1 MEFYKR
7 VLKLHHFRNL
17 GRKSPTELLLNS
29 SFEKHGGLVILVGE
43 NNVGKSNVLEALTIF
58 NDADIKLCSEEDYFK
73 NHKKDTL
80 LSLEEETILD
90 RKITGFSCVDLK
102 IQTKEVNKG
111 LKELSKTLISYPF
124 EKHVEALGEQCNNS
138 VYIPTNN
145 NDYSKICTLV
155 SNFINLITSYNS
167 LGLFLHF
174 YKEKL
179 KLSEFVTEYANAT
192 NNLFFK
198 ELIKH
203 VSGNS
208 EWIKNFCQCI
218 KEIIK
223 HNTPDKKYNTDE
235 FFVMR
240 QHKQNQLAKIYS
252 CFKKLSE
259 GEIKPKDVEYIL
271 KKLEELDKIFKT
283 TDFTKFT
290 PKTEA
295 LLNEQS
301 QEKLSEFVKEMIEK
315 IDEKYPIN
323 ENFKQ
328 QFRTFRLNIGNLKK
342 EIKNSLKNLD
352 KIGEDFERKK
362 ERLIREI
369 ENDCKNQKVLKFN
382 YDVLLDNIQQICKN
396 YIASHAVNDVSK
408 DIKSMM
414 CQLYLKKIDLLVNS
428 EIEQYRYND
437 FLESAR
443 KFLWEDIKT
452 LDEKSGVHLFPKNI
466 GEIKDKFETNKEKFK
481 QSKNYSEFAEYCRE
495 CNPYTAFQNLKN
507 KVQFPLSGGL
517 SYKSYKLVPT
527 MKEYKEPKITDN
539 DFKAVLFTCI
549 DYSSLSEFDQ
559 WDWFFRN
566 SLFRKM
572 DFHPNAIW
580 NFFGSILKDGQALQ
594 IIMFD
599 KNNDLVI
606 YDSEKSFNIPKKYLQ
621 EIDQELLKEIRQSK
635 HLFPIEVKRKYN
647 NNVCQ
652 FEFFKK
658 DTSHLLFKVNFT
670 EILENLAE
678 ILEYNM
684 QLKIDSLITKEFNK
698 LLAIAEDSSQ
708 NSYQLKIH
716 VRHNNKFYDY
726 SKKSTAYEIKLEIHD
741 CRKSHDHNEPIILS
755 QQSTGFQWAFNF
767 MFGFLYNVGSDFSF
781 NKNIIYVMDEP
792 ATHLS
797 VPARKEFRRFLKE
810 YAHKNHVTFV
820 LATHDP
826 FLVDTDHLDEIR
838 IVEKE
843 TEGSVIKNHFNYPL
857 NNAGKDSDAL
867 DKIKRSLGVGQHVFH
882 NPQKHRIIFVEG
894 ITDYC
899 YLSAFKLYFNE
910 REYKDNPI
918 PFTFLPIS
926 GLKNNPNDM
935 EETIKKLCKLDNHPI
950 VLTDDDRKCV
960 FNQKATSERFKK
972 ANEEMHDPIRI
983 LQLSK
988 CDENFKQIEDCF
1000 SANDRKK
1007 YAKNKQMELAMAFK
1021 TRLLYGEKD
1030 DVVSEETKKNFLKLF
1045 EWIKKECNNP
1055 TIKKEYIK
1063 FDYNTPRIII
1073 ERILM
1078 FKKMCLSLIAIS
1090 GVCVGAKDLDFKLD
1104 YRATGGKLMGKMTDS
1119 SLLSIT
1125 SMNDEPVVIKNLIVN
1140 RGNSCEATK
1149 KVEPKLGDKFKKEKL
1164 FDHEL
1169 KYSQQIFYRLDCKPN
1184 QLLEVKI
1191 ITDKGEYYHKFSK

>member
-1 MEFYKR
+1 MR
-7 VLKLHHFRNL
+7 
-17 GRKSPTELLLNS
+17 G
-29 SFEKHGGLVILVGE
+29 FEDP
-43 NNVGKSNVLEALTIF
+43 N
-58 NDADIKLCSEEDYFK
+58 
-73 NHKKDTL
+73 
-80 LSLEEETILD
+80 
-90 RKITGFSCVDLK
+90 
-102 IQTKEVNKG
+102 
-111 LKELSKTLISYPF
+111 LKELSKILISYPF

-145 NDYSKICTLV
+145 NDYSNICTFV
-155 SNFINLITSYNS
+155 NNFINLIISYNT
-167 LGLFLHF
+167 LKPFLDF

-179 KLSEFVTEYANAT
+179 KLSKLVTKYADAT

-208 EWIKNFCQCI
+208 EWIKNFCQCV
-218 KEIIK
+218 KEIK
-223 HNTPDKKYNTDE
+223 KCNTPNKKYNTDE
-235 FFVMR
+235 FFIMGK
-240 QHKQNQLAKIYS
+240 HKQNQLAKIYS
-252 CFKKLSE
+252 YFKKLSE
-259 GEIKPKDVEYIL
+259 GEIKPQNEDIL
-271 KKLEELDKIFKT
+271 KKLKSLDEIFKT

-290 PKTEA
+290 PETE
-295 LLNEQS
+295 
-301 QEKLSEFVKEMIEK
+301 VKDIIKE

-342 EIKNSLKNLD
+342 KIKNSLKYLE
-352 KIGEDFERKK
+352 KTREDFERKK

-428 EIEQYRYND
+428 EIVRYRYSNL
-437 FLESAR
+437 FESTR
-443 KFLWEDIKT
+443 KSLWENIKT
-452 LDEKSGVHLFPKNI
+452 LDNESGIHLFPKNI
-466 GEIKDKFETNKEKFK
+466 GEIKDKFEANKEKVK
-481 QSKNYSEFAEYCRE
+481 QSKNYFEFAEYCRE
-495 CNPYTAFQNLKN
+495 CNPYTAFQNLRN

-517 SYKSYKLVPT
+517 SYKSYKLVPI

-539 DFKAVLFTCI
+539 DLKTALFTLF
-549 DYSSLSEFDQ
+549 DYSSPSEFNQ
-559 WDWFFRN
+559 SDWFFRN
-566 SLFRKM
+566 SLFRKIG
-572 DFHPNAIW
+572 FHPNTIW
-580 NFFGSILKDGQALQ
+580 NTFGNILNYKNFDQKNLKYEQALQ
-594 IIMFD
+594 IMFD
-599 KNNDLVI
+599 KNNDLEI
-606 YDSEKSFNIPKKYLQ
+606 YSIYNKSFNIPKKYLQ
-621 EIDQELLKEIRQSK
+621 EIDQESLKEIRQSK
-635 HLFPIEVKRKYN
+635 HLFPIEVKRKYS

-652 FEFFKK
+652 LEFFKK

-684 QLKIDSLITKEFNK
+684 QLKIDSLITKEFNR
-698 LLAIAEDSSQ
+698 LLAIAEDSPQ
-708 NSYQLKIH
+708 DSYQLKIH
-716 VRHNNKFYDY
+716 VRHNNKLSEEKEY
-726 SKKSTAYEIKLEIHD
+726 TAYEIKLEIHD
-741 CRKSHDHNEPIILS
+741 CRKSDNQNEPIILS

-767 MFGFLYNVGSDFSF
+767 MFGFLYNVGSHFSF
-781 NKNIIYVMDEP
+781 NHNIIYVMDEP
-792 ATHLS
+792 ATPLS
-797 VPARKEFRRFLKE
+797 VPARKEFRKFLKE

-843 TEGSVIKNHFNYPL
+843 TEDSVIKNHFNYPL

-899 YLSAFKLYFNE
+899 YLSAFKLYLCYK
-910 REYKDNPI
+910 EYKDNPI

-935 EETIKKLCKLDNHPI
+935 EETIKKLCELDNHPI
-950 VLTDDDRKCV
+950 VLTDDDRKCDSDQ
-960 FNQKATSERFKK
+960 NATNERFKR
-972 ANEEMHDPIRI
+972 ANEDLGNPITI
-983 LQLSK
+983 LQLSD
-988 CDENFKQIEDCF
+988 CDRHFKQIEDCF

-1030 DVVSEETKKNFLKLF
+1030 DVMSEETKKNFLCLF
-1045 EWIKKECNNP
+1045 EWIKK
-1055 TIKKEYIK
+1055 
-1063 FDYNTPRIII
+1063 R
-1073 ERILM
+1073 
-1078 FKKMCLSLIAIS
+1078 
-1090 GVCVGAKDLDFKLD
+1090 V
-1104 YRATGGKLMGKMTDS
+1104 
-1119 SLLSIT
+1119 
-1125 SMNDEPVVIKNLIVN
+1125 
-1140 RGNSCEATK
+1140 
-1149 KVEPKLGDKFKKEKL
+1149 
-1164 FDHEL
+1164 
-1169 KYSQQIFYRLDCKPN
+1169 
-1184 QLLEVKI
+1184 
-1191 ITDKGEYYHKFSK
+1191 

>member
-7 VLKLHHFRNL
+7 VLKLHQFRNL
-17 GRKSPTELLLNS
+17 GRKSPTKLLLNS
-29 SFEKHGGLVILVGE
+29 SFENKHGGLVVLVGE
-43 NNVGKSNVLEALTIF
+43 NNVGKSNVLEALKIF
-58 NDADIKLCSEEDYFK
+58 NDADIKLCSENDCFK
-73 NHKKDTL
+73 AHEKDSL

-90 RKITGFSCVDLK
+90 RKITGFSCVDLR
-102 IQTKEVNKG
+102 IQSKG
-111 LKELSKTLISYPF
+111 VSEELKELSKTLISYPF
-124 EKHVEALGEQCNNS
+124 EKHVEALSEQCNNS

-145 NDYSKICTLV
+145 NDYSNICTLV
-155 SNFINLITSYNS
+155 SDFINLITSYNS

-179 KLSEFVTEYANAT
+179 KLGELVTEYANAT

-208 EWIKNFCQCI
+208 EGIKNFCQCV
-218 KEIIK
+218 KEIK
-223 HNTPDKKYNTDE
+223 KCNTPDKKYNTDE

-252 CFKKLSE
+252 YFKKLSE
-259 GEIKPKDVEYIL
+259 GEIKPQNEDIL
-271 KKLEELDKIFKT
+271 KKLKSLDEIFKT

-290 PKTEA
+290 PETE
-295 LLNEQS
+295 
-301 QEKLSEFVKEMIEK
+301 VKDIIKE

-342 EIKNSLKNLD
+342 KIKNSLKYLE
-352 KIGEDFERKK
+352 KTREDFERKK

-437 FLESAR
+437 FFESTR
-443 KFLWEDIKT
+443 KSLWENIKT

-466 GEIKDKFETNKEKFK
+466 GEIKDKFEANKEKVK
-481 QSKNYSEFAEYCRE
+481 QSKNYFEFAEYCRE
-495 CNPYTAFQNLKN
+495 CNPYTAFQNLRN

-539 DFKAVLFTCI
+539 GLKTALFTLF
-549 DYSSLSEFDQ
+549 DYSSPSEFDQ

-572 DFHPNAIW
+572 DFHPNTIW
-580 NFFGSILKDGQALQ
+580 KTFGIILNYKNFDQKNLKHKQALQ

-621 EIDQELLKEIRQSK
+621 EIDQESLKEIRQSE
-635 HLFPIEVKRKYN
+635 FPFNIEVKRKYN

-670 EILENLAE
+670 EILESLAE

-684 QLKIDSLITKEFNK
+684 QLKIDSLITKEFNR
-698 LLAIAEDSSQ
+698 LLAIAEDSPQ
-708 NSYQLKIH
+708 DSYQLKIH
-716 VRHNNKFYDY
+716 VRHNNKLSEEKEY
-726 SKKSTAYEIKLEIHD
+726 TAYEIKLEVYD

-767 MFGFLYNVGSDFSF
+767 MFGFLYNVGSNFSF
-781 NKNIIYVMDEP
+781 NENIIYVMDEP

-797 VPARKEFRRFLKE
+797 VPARKEFRKFLKE

-857 NNAGKDSDAL
+857 NNASKDSDAL

-882 NPQKHRIIFVEG
+882 NPKKHRIIFVEG

-899 YLSAFKLYFNE
+899 YLSAFKLYLCYK
-910 REYKDNPI
+910 EYKDSPI

-926 GLKNNPNDM
+926 GLKNNPNEM
-935 EETIKKLCKLDNHPI
+935 KETIQKLCELDNHPI
-950 VLTDDDRKCV
+950 VLTDDDIKDGSDPQRAK
-960 FNQKATSERFKK
+960 SERFKK
-972 ANEEMHDPIRI
+972 ANEDLGNPITI
-983 LQLSK
+983 LQLSD
-988 CDENFKQIEDCF
+988 CDRHFKQIEDCF

-1021 TRLLYGEKD
+1021 TRLLYGGED

-1045 EWIKKECNNP
+1045 ERIKKECNNP

-1063 FDYNTPRIII
+1063 FDYNTPQ
-1073 ERILM
+1073 IL
-1078 FKKMCLSLIAIS
+1078 
-1090 GVCVGAKDLDFKLD
+1090 
-1104 YRATGGKLMGKMTDS
+1104 
-1119 SLLSIT
+1119 
-1125 SMNDEPVVIKNLIVN
+1125 
-1140 RGNSCEATK
+1140 
-1149 KVEPKLGDKFKKEKL
+1149 
-1164 FDHEL
+1164 
-1169 KYSQQIFYRLDCKPN
+1169 
-1184 QLLEVKI
+1184 
-1191 ITDKGEYYHKFSK
+1191 

>member
-17 GRKSPTELLLNS
+17 GRKSPAKLLLNS
-29 SFEKHGGLVILVGE
+29 SFEKHGGLVVLVGE

-58 NDADIKLCSEEDYFK
+58 NDADIKLCNEEDYFK
-73 NHKKDTL
+73 DHEKDSL
-80 LSLEEETILD
+80 LSLEEEAILD
-90 RKITGFSCVDLK
+90 HKITGFSCVDLK
-102 IQTKEVNKG
+102 IQTEEIGEG

-124 EKHVEALGEQCNNS
+124 EKHVEALGEQCSNFVS
-138 VYIPTNN
+138 IPIN
-145 NDYSKICTLV
+145 NDDYSNICTFV

-167 LGLFLHF
+167 LESFLHF

-179 KLSEFVTEYANAT
+179 KLSELVTKYADAT
-192 NNLFFK
+192 NNLLFK

-223 HNTPDKKYNTDE
+223 RNTPDKKYNTDE
-235 FFVMR
+235 FFVMG
-240 QHKQNQLAKIYS
+240 QHKQNQLEKIYS

-259 GEIKPKDVEYIL
+259 KEIKPKDEEYIS
-271 KKLEELDKIFKT
+271 KRIEALDEIFKT

-290 PKTEA
+290 PNTEI
-295 LLNEQS
+295 
-301 QEKLSEFVKEMIEK
+301 KDITKE

-323 ENFKQ
+323 EKFKQ
-328 QFRTFRLNIGNLKK
+328 QFRTFRSNIINLKK

-352 KIGEDFERKK
+352 KIREDFERNK

-369 ENDCKNQKVLKFN
+369 ENDCKNQKVLEFN
-382 YDVLLDNIQQICKN
+382 YDVLLDNIEQICKK
-396 YIASHAVNDVSK
+396 YIASHAVNDASK
-408 DIKSMM
+408 DIKCMM
-414 CQLYLKKIDLLVNS
+414 CQFYLEKMELLSNSKIRRYQYDDLLK
-428 EIEQYRYND
+428 
-437 FLESAR
+437 SAR

-466 GEIKDKFETNKEKFK
+466 GEIKDKFEANKEKVE
-481 QSKNYSEFAEYCRE
+481 QSKNYFEFAEYCRE
-495 CNPYTAFQNLKN
+495 CNPYTAFQNLRN

-549 DYSSLSEFDQ
+549 DYSSPSEFDQ

-572 DFHPNAIW
+572 GFHPNAIW

-606 YDSEKSFNIPKKYLQ
+606 YDSEKSFNIPEKYLQ
-621 EIDQELLKEIRQSK
+621 EIDQESLKEIRQSK

-684 QLKIDSLITKEFNK
+684 QLKINSLIAKEFNK

-708 NSYQLKIH
+708 DSYQLKIH

-755 QQSTGFQWAFNF
+755 QQSTGF
-767 MFGFLYNVGSDFSF
+767 
-781 NKNIIYVMDEP
+781 
-792 ATHLS
+792 
-797 VPARKEFRRFLKE
+797 
-810 YAHKNHVTFV
+810 
-820 LATHDP
+820 
-826 FLVDTDHLDEIR
+826 
-838 IVEKE
+838 
-843 TEGSVIKNHFNYPL
+843 
-857 NNAGKDSDAL
+857 
-867 DKIKRSLGVGQHVFH
+867 
-882 NPQKHRIIFVEG
+882 
-894 ITDYC
+894 
-899 YLSAFKLYFNE
+899 
-910 REYKDNPI
+910 
-918 PFTFLPIS
+918 
-926 GLKNNPNDM
+926 
-935 EETIKKLCKLDNHPI
+935 
-950 VLTDDDRKCV
+950 
-960 FNQKATSERFKK
+960 
-972 ANEEMHDPIRI
+972 
-983 LQLSK
+983 
-988 CDENFKQIEDCF
+988 
-1000 SANDRKK
+1000 
-1007 YAKNKQMELAMAFK
+1007 
-1021 TRLLYGEKD
+1021 
-1030 DVVSEETKKNFLKLF
+1030 
-1045 EWIKKECNNP
+1045 
-1055 TIKKEYIK
+1055 
-1063 FDYNTPRIII
+1063 
-1073 ERILM
+1073 
-1078 FKKMCLSLIAIS
+1078 
-1090 GVCVGAKDLDFKLD
+1090 
-1104 YRATGGKLMGKMTDS
+1104 
-1119 SLLSIT
+1119 
-1125 SMNDEPVVIKNLIVN
+1125 
-1140 RGNSCEATK
+1140 
-1149 KVEPKLGDKFKKEKL
+1149 
-1164 FDHEL
+1164 
-1169 KYSQQIFYRLDCKPN
+1169 
-1184 QLLEVKI
+1184 
-1191 ITDKGEYYHKFSK
+1191 

>member
-1 MEFYKR
+1 MKLYKR
-7 VLKLHHFRNL
+7 VLKLHQFRNL
-17 GRKSPTELLLNS
+17 GKNLPTELLLNS

-43 NNVGKSNVLEALTIF
+43 NNVGKSNILEALKAF
-58 NDADIKLCSEEDYFK
+58 NDTDIKLCNENDYFK
-73 NHKKDTL
+73 AHESEEAV
-80 LSLEEETILD
+80 LSLGEETSRNNETID
-90 RKITGFSCVDLK
+90 FSCVDLK
-102 IQTKEVNKG
+102 IQTKEIGEG

-124 EKHVEALGEQCNNS
+124 EKHVEALSEQCSNS

-145 NDYSKICTLV
+145 NDYSNICTFV
-155 SNFINLITSYNS
+155 NNFINLIASYNLLES
-167 LGLFLHF
+167 FLDF

-179 KLSEFVTEYANAT
+179 KLSELVTEYANAT

-235 FFVMR
+235 FFVMG

-252 CFKKLSE
+252 YFKKLSE
-259 GEIKPKDVEYIL
+259 GEIKPQNEDIL
-271 KKLEELDKIFKT
+271 KKLKSLDEIFKT

-290 PKTEA
+290 PETE
-295 LLNEQS
+295 
-301 QEKLSEFVKEMIEK
+301 VKDIIKE

-342 EIKNSLKNLD
+342 KIKNSLKYLE
-352 KIGEDFERKK
+352 KTREDFERKK

-443 KFLWEDIKT
+443 KFLWESIKT
-452 LDEKSGVHLFPKNI
+452 LDEKSGIHLFPKNI
-466 GEIKDKFETNKEKFK
+466 GEIKEKFEDNKEKFK
-481 QSKNYSEFAEYCRE
+481 QSKNYFEFAEYCRE
-495 CNPYTAFQNLKN
+495 CNPYTAFQNLRN

-517 SYKSYKLVPT
+517 SYKSYKLVQT

-549 DYSSLSEFDQ
+549 DYSSPSEFDQ

-606 YDSEKSFNIPKKYLQ
+606 YDSEKSFNIPEKYLQ

-635 HLFPIEVKRKYN
+635 YPFNIEAKGEYN

-670 EILENLAE
+670 EILENIAE
-678 ILEYNM
+678 IMEYNM
-684 QLKIDSLITKEFNK
+684 QLKMDSSIAKEFNE
-698 LLAIAEDSSQ
+698 LLAITQDSPQ
-708 NSYQLKIH
+708 DNYQLKIH
-716 VRHNNKFYDY
+716 VQHNNKFYDY

-741 CRKSHDHNEPIILS
+741 CRKSDNQNPIILS

-767 MFGFLYNVGSDFSF
+767 MFGFLYNVGSNFSF

-797 VPARKEFRRFLKE
+797 VPARKEFRKFLKE

-843 TEGSVIKNHFNYPL
+843 TEGSVIKNNFNYPL
-857 NNAGKDSDAL
+857 NNASKDSDAL
-867 DKIKRSLGVGQHVFH
+867 YQIKRSLGVDQHVFH

-910 REYKDNPI
+910 REFKDNPI

-926 GLKNNPNDM
+926 GLKKESDEM
-935 EETIKKLCKLDNHPI
+935 KETIQKLCELDNNPI
-950 VLTDDDRKCV
+950 VLIDDDRKDGSDP
-960 FNQKATSERFKK
+960 QKAKSEQFKK
-972 ANEEMHDPIRI
+972 ANEEMPDPITI
-983 LQLSK
+983 LQLSS

-1000 SANDRKK
+1000 SANDREE
-1007 YAKNKQMELAMAFK
+1007 YAKNKRMELAMAFK
-1021 TRLLYGEKD
+1021 TRLLYSEED
-1030 DVVSEETKKNFLKLF
+1030 DVVGEETKKNFLKLF
-1045 EWIKKECNNP
+1045 EWIK
-1055 TIKKEYIK
+1055 
-1063 FDYNTPRIII
+1063 
-1073 ERILM
+1073 ERV
-1078 FKKMCLSLIAIS
+1078 KQP
-1090 GVCVGAKDLDFKLD
+1090 
-1104 YRATGGKLMGKMTDS
+1104 
-1119 SLLSIT
+1119 
-1125 SMNDEPVVIKNLIVN
+1125 ND
-1140 RGNSCEATK
+1140 
-1149 KVEPKLGDKFKKEKL
+1149 
-1164 FDHEL
+1164 
-1169 KYSQQIFYRLDCKPN
+1169 
-1184 QLLEVKI
+1184 
-1191 ITDKGEYYHKFSK
+1191 

>member
-29 SFEKHGGLVILVGE
+29 SFEKHGELVILVGE
-43 NNVGKSNVLEALTIF
+43 NNVGKSNVLEALKIF
-58 NDADIKLCSEEDYFK
+58 NDADVKLCSEEYYFK
-73 NHKKDTL
+73 DHEKDFL

-90 RKITGFSCVDLK
+90 HKITGFSCVDLR
-102 IQTKEVNKG
+102 IQSKEISCN

-124 EKHVEALGEQCNNS
+124 EKHVEALSEQCSNS

-145 NDYSKICTLV
+145 NDYSNICTFV
-155 SNFINLITSYNS
+155 NNFINLIASYNLLES
-167 LGLFLHF
+167 FLDF

-179 KLSEFVTEYANAT
+179 KLSELVTEYANAT

-223 HNTPDKKYNTDE
+223 RNTPDKKYNTDE
-235 FFVMR
+235 FFVMG

-252 CFKKLSE
+252 YFKKLSE
-259 GEIKPKDVEYIL
+259 GEIKPQNEDIL
-271 KKLEELDKIFKT
+271 KKLKSLDEIFKT

-290 PKTEA
+290 PETE
-295 LLNEQS
+295 
-301 QEKLSEFVKEMIEK
+301 VKDIIKE

-342 EIKNSLKNLD
+342 KIKNSLKYLE
-352 KIGEDFERKK
+352 KTREDFERKK

-466 GEIKDKFETNKEKFK
+466 GEIKDKFETNKEKVK
-481 QSKNYSEFAEYCRE
+481 QSKNYFEFAEYCRE
-495 CNPYTAFQNLKN
+495 CNPYTAFQNLRN

-549 DYSSLSEFDQ
+549 DYSSPSEFDQ

-606 YDSEKSFNIPKKYLQ
+606 YDSEKSFNIPEKYLQ
-621 EIDQELLKEIRQSK
+621 EIDQESLKEIRQSK

-652 FEFFKK
+652 LEFFNDK
-658 DTSHLLFKVNFT
+658 SSLLFKVNFT

-708 NSYQLKIH
+708 DSYQLKIR

-741 CRKSHDHNEPIILS
+741 CRKSHDQNEPIILS

-767 MFGFLYNVGSDFSF
+767 MFGFLYNWGSHFSL

-792 ATHLS
+792 ATPLS

-843 TEGSVIKNHFNYPL
+843 TEGSAIKNHFNYPL
-857 NNAGKDSDAL
+857 DDAGKDSDAL

-910 REYKDNPI
+910 REFKDNPI

-935 EETIKKLCKLDNHPI
+935 EETIKKLCELDNHPI

-960 FNQKATSERFKK
+960 FNQKATSERFKR
-972 ANEEMHDPIRI
+972 ANEEMHDPITI
-983 LQLSK
+983 LQLSD
-988 CDENFKQIEDCF
+988 CDRHFKQIEDCF
-1000 SANDRKK
+1000 STNDRKK
-1007 YAKNKQMELAMAFK
+1007 YAKNKRMELAMAFK
-1021 TRLLYGEKD
+1021 TKLLYGGKDAVEKQ
-1030 DVVSEETKKNFLKLF
+1030 TKRNFLKLF
-1045 EWIKKECNNP
+1045 KWI
-1055 TIKKEYIK
+1055 
-1063 FDYNTPRIII
+1063 
-1073 ERILM
+1073 
-1078 FKKMCLSLIAIS
+1078 AW
-1090 GVCVGAKDLDFKLD
+1090 
-1104 YRATGGKLMGKMTDS
+1104 ATNL
-1119 SLLSIT
+1119 
-1125 SMNDEPVVIKNLIVN
+1125 IKN
-1140 RGNSCEATK
+1140 
-1149 KVEPKLGDKFKKEKL
+1149 
-1164 FDHEL
+1164 
-1169 KYSQQIFYRLDCKPN
+1169 
-1184 QLLEVKI
+1184 
-1191 ITDKGEYYHKFSK
+1191 

>member
-7 VLKLHHFRNL
+7 VLKLHPFRNL
-17 GRKSPTELLLNS
+17 GKNSPTELLLNS

-43 NNVGKSNVLEALTIF
+43 NNVGKSNVLEALKIF
-58 NDADIKLCSEEDYFK
+58 NDADVKLCSEEDYFK
-73 NHKKDTL
+73 AHEKDSL
-80 LSLEEETILD
+80 LSLEEEAILD
-90 RKITGFSCVDLK
+90 HKITGFSCVDLR
-102 IQTKEVNKG
+102 IQSKEVSHN
-111 LKELSKTLISYPF
+111 LKELSKILISYPF
-124 EKHVEALGEQCNNS
+124 EKHVEALGEQCSNFVSIPINND
-138 VYIPTNN
+138 
-145 NDYSKICTLV
+145 DYSKICTLV

-223 HNTPDKKYNTDE
+223 RNTPDKKYNTDE
-235 FFVMR
+235 FFVMG

-252 CFKKLSE
+252 YFKKLSE
-259 GEIKPKDVEYIL
+259 GEIKPQNEDIL
-271 KKLEELDKIFKT
+271 KKLKSLDEIFKT

-290 PKTEA
+290 PETE
-295 LLNEQS
+295 
-301 QEKLSEFVKEMIEK
+301 VKDIIKE

-323 ENFKQ
+323 EKFKQ

-342 EIKNSLKNLD
+342 KIKNSLKYLE
-352 KIGEDFERKK
+352 KTREDFERKK
-362 ERLIREI
+362 NLWIKEI
-369 ENDCKNQKVLKFN
+369 GNDCKNQKVLKFN
-382 YDVLLDNIQQICKN
+382 YDVLLDNIKQICKK
-396 YIASHAVNDVSK
+396 YIASHVISDESK
-408 DIKSMM
+408 DMKSMM
-414 CQLYLKKIDLLVNS
+414 CQFYLEKMELLSNSKIRRYQYDDLLK
-428 EIEQYRYND
+428 
-437 FLESAR
+437 SAR
-443 KFLWEDIKT
+443 ISLWESIKT
-452 LDEKSGVHLFPKNI
+452 LDNESGAHLFPKNI
-466 GEIKDKFETNKEKFK
+466 DEIKDKFEANKEKFK
-481 QSKNYSEFAEYCRE
+481 QSKNYFEFAEYCRE

-517 SYKSYKLVPT
+517 SYKFNKLVPT

-539 DFKAVLFTCI
+539 DLKTALFTCI
-549 DYSSLSEFDQ
+549 DYSSPSEFDQ
-559 WDWFFRN
+559 SDWFFRN

-572 DFHPNAIW
+572 GFHPNTIW

-606 YDSEKSFNIPKKYLQ
+606 YDSEKSFNIPEKYLQ

-635 HLFPIEVKRKYN
+635 HLFPIEAKGECD

-684 QLKIDSLITKEFNK
+684 QLKMDSLITKEFNR

-708 NSYQLKIH
+708 DSYQLKIH

-726 SKKSTAYEIKLEIHD
+726 SKEYTAYEIKLEIHD
-741 CRKSHDHNEPIILS
+741 CRKSDNQNEPIILS

-767 MFGFLYNVGSDFSF
+767 MFGFLYNWGSNFSF

-797 VPARKEFRRFLKE
+797 VPARKEFRKFLKE

-843 TEGSVIKNHFNYPL
+843 TEGSAIKNSFNYPL
-857 NNAGKDSDAL
+857 NNASKNSDAL
-867 DKIKRSLGVGQHVFH
+867 YQIKRSLGVGQHVFH
-882 NPQKHRIIFVEG
+882 NPQKHRIIFIEG

-910 REYKDNPI
+910 REFKDNPI

-926 GLKNNPNDM
+926 GLKNNPNEM
-935 EETIKKLCKLDNHPI
+935 KETIQKLCELDNNPI
-950 VLTDDDRKCV
+950 VLTDDDRKCDSDQ
-960 FNQKATSERFKK
+960 NATSEEFKK
-972 ANEEMHDPIRI
+972 ANEEMHDPIKI

-1021 TRLLYGEKD
+1021 TRLLYGGEDAVEKQ
-1030 DVVSEETKKNFLKLF
+1030 TKRNFLKLF
-1045 EWIKKECNNP
+1045 KWV
-1055 TIKKEYIK
+1055 
-1063 FDYNTPRIII
+1063 
-1073 ERILM
+1073 
-1078 FKKMCLSLIAIS
+1078 AW
-1090 GVCVGAKDLDFKLD
+1090 
-1104 YRATGGKLMGKMTDS
+1104 ATNL
-1119 SLLSIT
+1119 
-1125 SMNDEPVVIKNLIVN
+1125 IKN
-1140 RGNSCEATK
+1140 
-1149 KVEPKLGDKFKKEKL
+1149 
-1164 FDHEL
+1164 
-1169 KYSQQIFYRLDCKPN
+1169 
-1184 QLLEVKI
+1184 
-1191 ITDKGEYYHKFSK
+1191 